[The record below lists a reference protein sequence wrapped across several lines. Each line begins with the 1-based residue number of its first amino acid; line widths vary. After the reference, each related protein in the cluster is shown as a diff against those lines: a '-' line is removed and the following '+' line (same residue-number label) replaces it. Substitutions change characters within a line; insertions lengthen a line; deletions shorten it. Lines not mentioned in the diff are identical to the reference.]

1 MMPSKKR
8 HQKLML
14 SKLLLG
20 RKKLNICYSNIAGIA
35 LSLLSVVA
43 IATSV
48 QAAEEKARR
57 ADDFVDSVGVNT
69 HLYYNESV
77 YYKRYNDLIKPKL
90 LALGVRHIRDGCV
103 YNLNGYMERL
113 RELKELGGIR
123 ATLVC
128 DPRDIKVNA
137 AADLV
142 KEIGTDVVEAVQA
155 TNEYNLSGN
164 GNWANDL
171 RNYQKQL
178 WQGIKGDS
186 ATSGVKVYGP
196 SLVEAGAYATLG
208 DMSDYQDYG
217 AMNNYF
223 SGRNPGNSGWGDD
236 DYGSLGW
243 NVRVTKKAS
252 VSDPVL
258 TTETGYHQVT
268 DTSNGHRG
276 VPEDIAAKYTPRLVL
291 EQFNYGIPRTFIYEF
306 INTYY
311 DPNSLYMNFGLLRND
326 GSEKPAYKALKNL
339 FSLLSGPGASF
350 SPGSLDYV
358 MSGNT
363 EDVHH
368 TLLQKQD
375 GTFYL
380 ILWVEKSGYNVDS
393 KKWID
398 VPSQKV
404 TLTLNTD
411 IAKATIYVPN
421 DSANLKSSQ
430 TYPKQLD
437 IDVSDRVVVVELA
450 SN

>member
-1 MMPSKKR
+1 MSFWA
-8 HQKLML
+8 KLVASIL
-14 SKLLLG
+14 VLG
-20 RKKLNICYSNIAGIA
+20 LFS
-35 LSLLSVVA
+35 S
-43 IATSV
+43 SV

-90 LALGVRHIRDGCV
+90 VELGVRHIRDGCV
-103 YNLNGYMERL
+103 YNLNGYMDRL

-128 DPRDIKVNA
+128 DPRDIKVDA
-137 AADLV
+137 AVDLV
-142 KEIGTDVVEAVQA
+142 KEIGTDVIEAVQA

-164 GNWANDL
+164 GNWASDL
-171 RNYQKQL
+171 RNFQRQL
-178 WQGIKGDS
+178 WQGIKGDG

-196 SLVEAGAYATLG
+196 SLVEAGAYAALG
-208 DMSDYQDYG
+208 DMSEYQDYG
-217 AMNNYF
+217 AMNNYM
-223 SGRNPGNSGWGDD
+223 SGRNPGNSGWGSDG
-236 DYGSLGW
+236 YGSLDW
-243 NVRVTKKAS
+243 NVRSTKKAS
-252 VSDPVL
+252 LSDPIV

-268 DTSNGHRG
+268 STGNGHKG

-291 EQFNYGIPRTFIYEF
+291 EQFNYGIPRTYIYEF
-306 INTYY
+306 INTYNN
-311 DPNSLYMNFGLLRND
+311 PGSLYMNFGLLRND

-339 FSLLSGPGASF
+339 FNLLKDPGASF

-358 MSGNT
+358 LSGDT

-380 ILWVEKSGYNVDS
+380 VLWLEKSGYNVDT
-393 KKWID
+393 KKWLD
-398 VPSQKV
+398 VPTQKV
-404 TLTLNTD
+404 TLTLNTE
-411 IAKATIYVPN
+411 ISKATIYVPN
-421 DSANLKSSQ
+421 DSSSMKSSQ

-437 IDVSDRVVVVELA
+437 IDVSDRAQVIELA
-450 SN
+450 GK